1 MRKTDDK
8 HKTPMRLTLDTTT
21 IRDLSRRDLED
32 AGGGWNW
39 PTISCAKPCG
49 STSVLKCSCDQ

>member
-1 MRKTDDK
+1 MRLSL
-8 HKTPMRLTLDTTT
+8 HKTTVRALSTTQ
-21 IRDLSRRDLED
+21 LED
-32 AGGGWNW
+32 AGGAWNW